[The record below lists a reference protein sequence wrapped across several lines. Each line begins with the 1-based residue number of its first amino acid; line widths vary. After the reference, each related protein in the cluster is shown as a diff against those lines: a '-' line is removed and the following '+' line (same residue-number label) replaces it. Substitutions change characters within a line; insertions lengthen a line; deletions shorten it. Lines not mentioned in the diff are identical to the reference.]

1 MLGVAVC
8 IAGDGNDWGIPMTY
22 LESENPWMMMM
33 MMMILGKSLK
43 QAAAHR
49 KCLWFADNL
58 VATCTGDPVVQ
69 PRNYCRWYQQFRHLE
84 GIGSQQGDL
93 IDR

>member
-1 MLGVAVC
+1 MAVC

-22 LESENPWMMMM
+22 LESENPWMMM

-69 PRNYCRWYQQFRHLE
+69 PRNYCRWSQQFRHLE

>member
-1 MLGVAVC
+1 M
-8 IAGDGNDWGIPMTY
+8 GDPNDIPGIRKSVDDDDDDDT
-22 LESENPWMMMM
+22 W
-33 MMMILGKSLK
+33 KSLK